1 MSSTWF
7 SKSSTDSPV
16 TAKPFSFLNR
26 ADGRFSNLDGLG
38 GQKNYVI
45 YHLHHDINLWKQK
58 GSNLCVKKLVFF
70 STHHEFWGAP
80 LGPLR
85 KLEGPKTSDAPGT
98 SVLETP
104 MISEAEQTPRL
115 GVARNKVR
123 EKGKK
128 IENNNIFLN
137 KKKEK
142 QENLLSN
149 RLYCRLEIM
158 MGCFQ
163 GFVSSSFTAS

>member
-1 MSSTWF
+1 M
-7 SKSSTDSPV
+7 
-16 TAKPFSFLNR
+16 
-26 ADGRFSNLDGLG
+26 
-38 GQKNYVI
+38 
-45 YHLHHDINLWKQK
+45 
-58 GSNLCVKKLVFF
+58 
-70 STHHEFWGAP
+70 
-80 LGPLR
+80 GPLR

-142 QENLLSN
+142 EKQENLLSN

-158 MGCFQ
+158 MG
-163 GFVSSSFTAS
+163 S

>member
-1 MSSTWF
+1 M
-7 SKSSTDSPV
+7 
-16 TAKPFSFLNR
+16 
-26 ADGRFSNLDGLG
+26 NLGEPP
-38 GQKNYVI
+38 
-45 YHLHHDINLWKQK
+45 W
-58 GSNLCVKKLVFF
+58 
-70 STHHEFWGAP
+70 AP
-80 LGPLR
+80 QGPLR
-85 KLEGPKTSDAPGT
+85 KLEGPKTSDAPET

-128 IENNNIFLN
+128 IENNNILF
-137 KKKEK
+137 KQEKK

-158 MGCFQ
+158 MGCFH
-163 GFVSSSFTAS
+163 GFFSSFFSFLRILLFF